1 MPQTMTEFSTACRA
15 NRGFWERSLSD
26 ITSIFYWVFLDRI
39 KWPSRALGKLSS
51 WLGLTPYTES
61 QQVTWWRRA
70 GKQLPRDTWYTREW
84 RGYRPAWGRQ
94 CWFWAEN
101 WAQALHGP
109 VPLHCS
115 LSRCS
120 AWELVAAYS
129 AVDTEHAEVHT
140 ERKWRARMEK
150 ELQLQAQP
158 EINKLSTPVPRQ
170 AGYGDWKLILE
181 TPQA

>member
-1 MPQTMTEFSTACRA
+1 MPQTMTEFSTACRG
-15 NRGFWERSLSD
+15 NRGFWECSLSD
-26 ITSIFYWVFLDRI
+26 ITSIFYWVFLDQI

-51 WLGLTPYTES
+51 WLGLTQRVSKSLDGGGQASNSLGTHDTLENGE
-61 QQVTWWRRA
+61 VTGLPEA
-70 GKQLPRDTWYTREW
+70 GN
-84 RGYRPAWGRQ
+84 G
-94 CWFWAEN
+94 WFWAEN

-115 LSRCS
+115 LSCWS
-120 AWELVAAYS
+120 AWEFVAAYS